1 MEWITS
7 IDFAILDGIQ
17 KLMRC
22 EFWDAVMKILS
33 YLGEAG
39 AVWIILGI
47 VLLFFRKTRVAG
59 IAVLASVALCFISGE
74 LIIKNIVARPR
85 PFQEHQIVMNIR
97 PPHGFSFPSAHSSLS
112 FSAATCLTVYFR
124 KFGIPALVLAA
135 LIAFSRL
142 YNFVH
147 YPSDVICGIILG
159 ILCAL
164 FVCWAIR
171 KTGIEN
177 RLGAKKH
184 QN

>member
-22 EFWDAVMKILS
+22 EFWDAVMKVLS

-47 VLLFFRKTRVAG
+47 VLLFFRKTR
-59 IAVLASVALCFISGE
+59 
-74 LIIKNIVARPR
+74 ARPR

-124 KFGIPALVLAA
+124 KLGIPALVLAA